1 VSVGTGAGRRIGAA
15 LGGALLVG
23 ASLGASLAAGP
34 AAARTFVFC
43 SEGSPESFDPARA
56 TTTTTM
62 NAAWQIYNTLVEFA
76 PGTTTIRP
84 ALAESWTVSEDG
96 RTYVFTLRDGVRFHA
111 NARFTPTRTL
121 NAEDVV
127 FSFARQRTP
136 GPPLQGADQG
146 FTYFHDLGLAD
157 LIEAVDAPDPRRV
170 RFRLREADTTFLA
183 NIAQAFG
190 AILSAEYAAALAG
203 SPAADPAQEALA
215 RAPIGTGPFVFESYR
230 PDQVLRFRAFPDHWR
245 RALDP
250 PETGE
255 RPDGLVFAITPNAAV
270 RLTKLRAGE
279 CHAMAFPATGDLD
292 AIRAD
297 PDLTLL
303 ALAELNVAYLAL
315 NTTRPPFDDVRVRRA
330 VGLAIDR
337 QAIVASVYGDAG
349 ILARGPVPPGLWAF
363 DADLPDLPFD
373 RAGALRLLAEA
384 GLADGFDTEL
394 WYPPVSRPYNPNGRR
409 VADMIQADLA
419 QVGIRAR
426 PVTRPWNAYR
436 AALYGGLPSLM
447 LYGWTSDNGDPD
459 NFLNVLLGCKA
470 AQPGGANLARWC
482 DPAYERLVQ
491 AARRT
496 GDRAARQALYRQAQG
511 LVRAAMPWVPL
522 AHTQVHLALRRDV
535 RGFTM
540 DPLGRHLFES
550 VRFRDPP

>member
-1 VSVGTGAGRRIGAA
+1 VRSAAGHRFGLAA
-15 LGGALLVG
+15 LAAGLLI
-23 ASLGASLAAGP
+23 ASGP
-34 AAARTFVFC
+34 AAARTYVFC
-43 SEGSPESFDPARA
+43 SEGSPETFDPARA

-96 RTYVFTLRDGVRFHA
+96 RTYVFALRDGVRFHA
-111 NARFTPTRTL
+111 NARFTPTRAL

-127 FSFARQRTP
+127 FSFDRQRRP
-136 GPPLQGADQG
+136 GSGPSGAAQS

-157 LIEAVDAPDPRRV
+157 LIETVDAPDPRHV

-190 AILSAEYAAALAG
+190 AILSSEYAAALA
-203 SPAADPAQEALA
+203 AAGAPDELA
-215 RAPIGTGPFVFESYR
+215 RAPIGTGPFVFEGYR
-230 PDQVLRFRAFPDHWR
+230 PDQTLRYRAFRDYWR
-245 RALDP
+245 RAAEGA
-250 PETGE
+250 ETGE
-255 RPDGLVFAITPNAAV
+255 RPDGLVFSITPNAAV

-279 CHAMAFPATGDLD
+279 CHAMAFPAIGDLD

-315 NTTRPPFDDVRVRRA
+315 NTTHAPFDDVRVRRA
-330 VGLAIDR
+330 VNLAIDR
-337 QAIVASVYGDAG
+337 QAIVAGVYGDAG
-349 ILARGPVPPGLWAF
+349 ILAQGPLPPGIWAF
-363 DADLPDLPFD
+363 DADLPDTPFD
-373 RAGALRLLAEA
+373 RAEALRLLAAA

-394 WYPPVSRPYNPNGRR
+394 WYPPVSRPYNPDGRR

-426 PVTRPWNAYR
+426 LVTRPWNAYR
-436 AALYGGLPSLM
+436 AALYSGLPSLM

-482 DPAYERLVQ
+482 DPAYERLVE

-496 GDRAARQALYRQAQG
+496 GDRDTRQALYRQAQVA
-511 LVRAAMPWVPL
+511 VRGAMPWVPL
-522 AHTQVHLALRRDV
+522 AHTKVHLAIRKDV
-535 RGFTM
+535 LGLTM

-550 VRFRDPP
+550 VRFRVPQ